1 MHGEGVLREMG
12 ALCRRIHTHPCCR
25 DDLDPK
31 IEIDVEACWM
41 HVSGEDGYHMIRT
54 DDWGG

>member
-12 ALCRRIHTHPCCR
+12 ALCRHIHAAGS
-25 DDLDPK
+25 DLDPK